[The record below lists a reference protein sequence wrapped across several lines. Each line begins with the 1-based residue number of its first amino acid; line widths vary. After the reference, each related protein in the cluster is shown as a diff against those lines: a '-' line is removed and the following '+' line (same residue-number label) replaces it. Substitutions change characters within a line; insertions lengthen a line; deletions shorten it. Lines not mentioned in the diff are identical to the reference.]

1 MDISGN
7 FFRRLRNLATF
18 LETETKALKQA
29 HENSSSDDY
38 KEGGMQVLH
47 ELHSEVQ
54 AIKGQVKTQLIS
66 NQSVENNASDFLRSC
81 CVLKQRNT
89 ANLETIKEYFQ
100 KYGYKPLAG
109 KTTVEIATNS
119 NDEECMVDQENR
131 GSEEEEEEEKED
143 KDKERTSESLP
154 CATPAEKPPA
164 PQDPMRTPRLSDF
177 GLSHYRFQNTWEVLK
192 EMPEQPAITQGSV
205 GQGGLRAPTFTE
217 SFPVLPKT
225 PKCMLEL
232 DEAFTPKMEDFGIN
246 EYTMCLNDDFT
257 IALINKNKPTKPKSL
272 VGVTGSQ
279 TNTGTTEKYSK
290 PTELTFKQHFAE
302 NDMTNSPIPPV
313 FCTPGIK
320 INKNKLPTLPKSPEI
335 TVKKA
340 SDSTPEIPT
349 FETPY
354 LKKLVHQ
361 RNTENEKKTL
371 PEKGNPAD
379 RFSFEE
385 PCPPIFSS
393 RMFATEQVQL
403 ITPLTLATY
412 DDMPETPERPEL
424 SAVTEG
430 ILKLK
435 HDRLLINKT
444 EKENRSPLVHLAI
457 VSEKEFF
464 TLPDYLRQIPLSEI
478 NAAIQK
484 INKALERKSNG
495 NKLDPS
501 TYLMEEK
508 ELWNIIEVGPQ
519 ATIYLLCITEL
530 NRLEQMT
537 SSGIG
542 SVYRVILSE

>member
-7 FFRRLRNLATF
+7 FFRRLRNVATF
-18 LETETKALKQA
+18 LETETKTLKKA

-38 KEGGMQVLH
+38 KEEGAMQVLH

-54 AIKGQVKTQLIS
+54 AIKGQVKTQVIS

-89 ANLETIKEYFQ
+89 ANLEKIKEYFQ

-119 NDEECMVDQENR
+119 NDEECMEDQENS
-131 GSEEEEEEEKED
+131 GSEEEEE
-143 KDKERTSESLP
+143 DKERTSESLP

-177 GLSHYRFQNTWEVLK
+177 GLSHYRFQNTWEVVK
-192 EMPEQPAITQGSV
+192 EKPEQPAVTQDSV
-205 GQGGLRAPTFTE
+205 GQGDLRAPTFTE

-232 DEAFTPKMEDFGIN
+232 DNEAFTPKMEDFGIN

-279 TNTGTTEKYSK
+279 TNTGMNETHSK
-290 PTELTFKQHFAE
+290 PTEPTFRQHLAA
-302 NDMTNSPIPPV
+302 NDMTNSPVPPV

-320 INKNKLPTLPKSPEI
+320 IYKNKLPTLPKSPEI
-335 TVKKA
+335 TVQKA

-361 RNTENEKKTL
+361 RNTENETKTL

-385 PCPPIFSS
+385 PCPPVFSS

-403 ITPLTLATY
+403 VTPLSLAAY
-412 DDMPETPERPEL
+412 DHMPEAPERPEL
-424 SAVTEG
+424 TAMTEG
-430 ILKLK
+430 ILKSK
-435 HDRLLINKT
+435 HDDLMINKT
-444 EKENRSPLVHLAI
+444 GKENRSPLVHLAM

-478 NAAIQK
+478 NTAIQK

-530 NRLEQMT
+530 NRLEQVT
-537 SSGIG
+537 SSGTG
-542 SVYRVILSE
+542 SAYRIIQSD